1 MFYFCNS
8 KIIKY
13 KDLII
18 LLIIYKRNVFCFS
31 SSFIE
36 EKIIKKIL
44 VFIYITLYNIIF
56 IINYFTILDLRKI
69 SANVMFDNVTFGMM
83 KKLENYI
90 TREQNVASA
99 CLNKVLFFIKSC
111 IIDNLSFNTLKHNIT
126 QTTFFDKLNQTFQK
140 LHFENLTLSTLIADE
155 VLPNMI
161 NSINYIDS
169 TKRILTISTQQ
180 NLTGTLIIDNLE
192 TDVLNAEIING
203 MSLNKLNRLLEQ
215 AKTFYDDIFNGN
227 TSIKS
232 LRVTGMLTASLIN
245 ENDIVDV
252 YKRDRMG
259 TVIFN
264 ENTSIKDLTVIGFVN
279 GLNLSEFVIDAVQ
292 KTDRNI
298 TFAGYKTFEN
308 VTCEFLNIQ
317 FINGHFVENI
327 LDPNKM
333 QILKGPVV
341 INGMLQHKNI

>member
-1 MFYFCNS
+1 MLN
-8 KIIKY
+8 
-13 KDLII
+13 
-18 LLIIYKRNVFCFS
+18 
-31 SSFIE
+31 
-36 EKIIKKIL
+36 
-44 VFIYITLYNIIF
+44 NI
-56 IINYFTILDLRKI
+56 
-69 SANVMFDNVTFGMM
+69 TFGMI
-83 KKLENYI
+83 KKLEDYI
-90 TREQNVASA
+90 IREQNVASA

-111 IIDNLSFNTLKHNIT
+111 IIDNLSFNTLKQNIT
-126 QTTFFDKLNQTFQK
+126 QTTFFEKLNQTFQK
-140 LHFENLTLSTLIADE
+140 LYFENLTLSTLIVDE
-155 VLPNMI
+155 VLPNTI
-161 NSINYIDS
+161 NSINYIDL

-180 NLTGTLIIDNLE
+180 NLTGALIIDNLE

-203 MSLNKLNRLLEQ
+203 MSLDKINRILEH
-215 AKTFYDDIFNGN
+215 AKTFHDDIFNGN

-252 YKRDRMG
+252 YQKDRMG

-279 GLNLSEFVIDAVQ
+279 SVNLSEFISDAVQ

-298 TFAGYKTFEN
+298 TFVGYKTFEN
-308 VTCEFLNIQ
+308 VTCEFLNIRHM
-317 FINGHFVENI
+317 NGHLVENI

-341 INGMLQHKNI
+341 INGMLQHKNV